1 MKRFEA
7 DALKNLM
14 HAQMLENDVCPEAAF
29 HISEAL
35 AQTSL
40 RGVDSHG
47 INLFPHYSRVS
58 STGRICPHPTFAI
71 ERQSASTAVF
81 DAGHGYGHHAGAEAM
96 QLAISLAKD
105 TGIGAVVVK
114 NSSHFAAAAYYGFM
128 AAEQDFI
135 GVSFTNANDTVMAF
149 NATRP
154 FFGTNPICVTA
165 PMLSEG
171 PFCLDMATAALAVN
185 RLGNY
190 KRTNTPL
197 QPGLAFDQD
206 GQPTI
211 DPQLARFVAPCGGYK
226 GFGLGM
232 MVELFCGLL
241 AGGPVATEL
250 IPIYQ
255 RLTDKRSISHFF
267 MAIDISR
274 FIDTLSF
281 KTRLQK
287 MADDIRALPRSSA
300 DTPVMIPGD
309 PEKAYFIERSASGI
323 PVDEPKYEEFLAVNP
338 AFAKALM

>member
-1 MKRFEA
+1 MKKFESNT
-7 DALKNLM
+7 LKELM
-14 HAQMLENDVCPEAAF
+14 HSQMLENGVCPEAAF
-29 HISEAL
+29 HVAEAL
-35 AQTSL
+35 TQTSL

-47 INLFPHYSRVS
+47 INLFPHYSKIS
-58 STGRICPHPTFAI
+58 STGRICTQPQFGI

-96 QLAISLAKD
+96 RLAIDLAGN

-128 AAEQDFI
+128 AAERDYI

-149 NATRP
+149 NATKP

-197 QPGLAFDQD
+197 QPGLAFDQE
-206 GQPTI
+206 GRPTI
-211 DPQLARFVAPCGGYK
+211 DPQMARFVAPSGGYK

-255 RLTDKRSISHFF
+255 KIGEKRSVSHFF

-274 FIDTLSF
+274 FIDLLSF

-287 MADDIRALPRSSA
+287 MADDIRALPRSCP

-309 PEKAYFIERSASGI
+309 PEKAFFLERSVSGI
-323 PVDEPKYEEFLAVNP
+323 PVDEPKYGEFLAVNP
-338 AFAKALM
+338 AFATALM